1 MFYIVSSHQ
10 FVVKV
15 TALMKDELRALGEEV
30 DDTADSVSKVQAQIL
45 HHTGGKVDIFD
56 GMGELRDYYDIM
68 EDISEVYDA
77 LSDREQADLAGI
89 LFGGQRGDQGTALIE
104 AFQSGQIQEA
114 LQASLGSEGYAM
126 EEQAQWLESL
136 EAKVQQ
142 FNAAFQA
149 LSVTVLDS
157 GLLKWF
163 VDFGTGSVQALD
175 AIVDKLGSL
184 GTIGLGAGIFAGI
197 KNVGNPKMYGF
208 SFVKEYTDS
217 ILVLLDTAV

>member
-1 MFYIVSSHQ
+1 M
-10 FVVKV
+10 VKV

-30 DDTADSVSKVQAQIL
+30 DETADSVGKVQAQIL
-45 HHTGGKVDIFD
+45 HHTGGMVDIFD
-56 GMGELRDYYDIM
+56 GMGELRDYYAIM
-68 EDISEVYDA
+68 EDISEIYNA
-77 LSDREQADLAGI
+77 LNDREQADLAGI
-89 LFGGQRGDQGTALIE
+89 LFGEQRGDQGTALIK

-114 LQASLGSEGYAM
+114 LQASLGAEGYAM

-136 EAKVQQ
+136 EAKVLQ
-142 FNAAFQA
+142 FNAAFQT

-217 ILVLLDTAV
+217 MLVLLDTAV